1 MKTWYKGDGAMIR
14 FTWYELLWLFFI
26 YSFLGWVLETAA
38 ATVKQKK
45 FANRG
50 LVNGPF
56 CVIYGIAALFMTFG
70 LQELSGVWLFLF
82 ATIYATV
89 IEWVAGH
96 LIEKAF
102 KARWWDYSKIK
113 WNLDGYIC
121 IPASLVWGALGYLGI
136 RWGNRFAIIVFKML
150 PLFLM
155 KILVLVLLGVLVVD
169 ILGSYLLLRGKGKN
183 LARWEA
189 TNEGLD
195 KVSNKLESAIS
206 RWVGKRIQ
214 KAYPKAMELIRKE
227 EESEKGKVFAAGCG
241 FYKIVLLFFVGAFL
255 GDITETIFCRITAGV
270 WMSRSSVVWG
280 PFSIVWGLAIALVTA
295 MLYKYKDK
303 SDSFLFIIGTLLGG
317 AYEYLCSVFTEI
329 VFGKVFW
336 DYSEIPFNL
345 GGRINLLYCFFWGI
359 AAVVWFKKIY
369 PYISAWIEKIPMLT
383 GKVLTWFL
391 IIFMVCNVAVS
402 CIALVRYDERG
413 KGVVAENSIQK
424 WADEHYDDAK
434 MEKIYPNAK
443 ATE

>member
-1 MKTWYKGDGAMIR
+1 MMIKTL
-14 FTWYELLWLFFI
+14 FLLSFLFFI
-26 YSFLGWVLETAA
+26 YSFIGWILEVVQSAFHQKRLVNRGFINSPLCISYGIGAIVITINTHQMTSLWIFAA
-38 ATVKQKK
+38 AM
-45 FANRG
+45 
-50 LVNGPF
+50 
-56 CVIYGIAALFMTFG
+56 ID
-70 LQELSGVWLFLF
+70 
-82 ATIYATV
+82 ATV
-89 IEWVAGH
+89 IEWFGGH
-96 LIEKAF
+96 FIEHF
-102 KARWWDYSKIK
+102 YHERWWDYSNVK

-121 IPASLVWGALGYLGI
+121 IPASLIWGALGYLGI

-206 RWVGKRIQ
+206 GWVGKRIQ

-227 EESEKGKVFAAGCG
+227 EKSEKGKVFAAGCG

-383 GKVLTWFL
+383 GKMLTWFL

>member
-1 MKTWYKGDGAMIR
+1 MIR

-70 LQELSGVWLFLF
+70 LQEPRGVWLFLF

-121 IPASLVWGALGYLGI
+121 LPASVLWGVFGYI
-136 RWGNRFAIIVFKML
+136 VVRWGNGLTWKLLSVFPSVLSHIIL
-150 PLFLM
+150 
-155 KILVLVLLGVLVVD
+155 LVLVGLLFVD
-169 ILGSYLLLRGKGKN
+169 IMASYLLLIKKGPYLKQC
-183 LARWEA
+183 AA
-189 TNEGLD
+189 ANEQLD
-195 KVSNKLESAIS
+195 KVSGRLTLWITGWIE
-206 RWVGKRIQ
+206 RRIH
-214 KAYPKAMELIRKE
+214 KAYPKVKKMQTAENAGAE
-227 EESEKGKVFAAGCG
+227 TVFAQGCG
-241 FYKIVLLFFVGAFL
+241 FYKVMLLFIIGAFL
-255 GDITETIFCRITAGV
+255 GDIVETVFCRITMGY
-270 WMSRSSVVWG
+270 WMSRSSLVWG
-280 PFSIVWGLAIALVTA
+280 PFSIVWGLALALVTCL
-295 MLYKYKDK
+295 LYKYKDR
-303 SDSFLFIIGTLLGG
+303 SESFLFLTGTFLGG

-329 VFGKVFW
+329 FFGKVFW
-336 DYSEIPFNL
+336 DYSKLPFNL

-359 AAVVWFKKIY
+359 AAVVWFKKVY
-369 PYISAWIEKIPMLT
+369 PLLSGLIEKISVKP

-391 IIFMVCNVAVS
+391 TVFMCCNIVVS
-402 CIALVRYDERG
+402 SMALIRYDQRAQGAKAQNQIE
-413 KGVVAENSIQK
+413 K
-424 WADEHYDDAK
+424 WVDIHFNDARMK
-434 MEKIYPNAK
+434 QIYPKAK
-443 ATE
+443 STH

>member
-70 LQELSGVWLFLF
+70 LQELRGVWLFLF

-102 KARWWDYSKIK
+102 KVRWWDYSKIK

-121 IPASLVWGALGYLGI
+121 IPASLIWGALGYLGI

-169 ILGSYLLLRGKGKN
+169 ILGSYLLLRGKVKSCPFLLALSN
-183 LARWEA
+183 L
-189 TNEGLD
+189 N
-195 KVSNKLESAIS
+195 V
-206 RWVGKRIQ
+206 
-214 KAYPKAMELIRKE
+214 
-227 EESEKGKVFAAGCG
+227 
-241 FYKIVLLFFVGAFL
+241 
-255 GDITETIFCRITAGV
+255 
-270 WMSRSSVVWG
+270 
-280 PFSIVWGLAIALVTA
+280 LVTF
-295 MLYKYKDK
+295 
-303 SDSFLFIIGTLLGG
+303 SLL
-317 AYEYLCSVFTEI
+317 I
-329 VFGKVFW
+329 VPKFFG
-336 DYSEIPFNL
+336 
-345 GGRINLLYCFFWGI
+345 
-359 AAVVWFKKIY
+359 
-369 PYISAWIEKIPMLT
+369 
-383 GKVLTWFL
+383 
-391 IIFMVCNVAVS
+391 VA
-402 CIALVRYDERG
+402 
-413 KGVVAENSIQK
+413 
-424 WADEHYDDAK
+424 
-434 MEKIYPNAK
+434 
-443 ATE
+443 

>member
-1 MKTWYKGDGAMIR
+1 MIH
-14 FTWYELLWLFFI
+14 FTWYEVLWLFFL
-26 YSFLGWVLETAA
+26 YSFLGWVMETAA

-56 CVIYGIAALFMTFG
+56 CVIYGIAAVIMSVG
-70 LQELSGVWLFLF
+70 LQELTGIWLYLF
-82 ATIYATV
+82 AVIYATV

-96 LIEKAF
+96 LIERAF
-102 KARWWDYSKIK
+102 KVRWWDYSKVK

-121 IPASLVWGALGYLGI
+121 LPASLLWGVFGYAVI
-136 RWGNRFAIIVFKML
+136 RWGNRLALLLFNLL
-150 PLFLM
+150 PVFLM
-155 KILVLVLLGVLVVD
+155 KILVWVLLAVMTVD
-169 ILGSYLLLRGKGKN
+169 ILASYFLLHGKGKN
-183 LARWEA
+183 LAQWEA
-189 TNEGLD
+189 ANNRLD
-195 KVSNKLESAIS
+195 KVSGKLSDAIS

-214 KAYPKAMELIRKE
+214 KAYPKAVELIRKE
-227 EESEKGKVFAAGCG
+227 EEEDQGKVFASGCG
-241 FYKIVLLFFVGAFL
+241 FYKVVLLFFVGAFL

-295 MLYKYKDK
+295 MLYKYKDR

-336 DYSEIPFNL
+336 DYSSIPFNL

-369 PYISAWIEKIPMLT
+369 PYISAWIEKIPILA
-383 GKVLTWFL
+383 GKLITWGL
-391 IIFMVCNVAVS
+391 IVFMVCNIAVS
-402 CIALVRYDERG
+402 CIALVRYDERD
-413 KGVVAENSIQK
+413 KGIAAENVLQK
-424 WADEHYDDAK
+424 WADKHYDDAK

>member
-1 MKTWYKGDGAMIR
+1 MVSIIFKEIDFYQLFWLMCVYSVGGWVVETIVGIVRNKR
-14 FTWYELLWLFFI
+14 FTNKG
-26 YSFLGWVLETAA
+26 FL
-38 ATVKQKK
+38 
-45 FANRG
+45 
-50 LVNGPF
+50 NGPY
-56 CVIYGIAALFMTFG
+56 CIIYGIAAVIVTVGFEE
-70 LQELSGVWLFLF
+70 LQESLLFLF
-82 ATIYATV
+82 VGSAVLCTV
-89 IEWVAGH
+89 IEWIAAKS
-96 LIEKAF
+96 IEKVA
-102 KARWWDYSKIK
+102 KVRLWDYSGKRF
-113 WNLDGYIC
+113 NLDGYIC
-121 IPASLVWGALGYLGI
+121 LQYSMIWGLAGMIGLKYCNPFLNNLYRLLNGSVFHICL
-136 RWGNRFAIIVFKML
+136 WVVFWLLAVDFA
-150 PLFLM
+150 
-155 KILVLVLLGVLVVD
+155 
-169 ILGSYLLLRGKGKN
+169 GSYFAARGMAEKYPG
-183 LARWEA
+183 
-189 TNEGLD
+189 
-195 KVSNKLESAIS
+195 VESVNNTLTIVRTHLGNWMADHME
-206 RWVGKRIQ
+206 RRLK
-214 KAYPKAMELIRKE
+214 KAYPQGKRQGAIRVKSKDE
-227 EESEKGKVFAAGCG
+227 VFAQGCG
-241 FYKIVLLFFVGAFL
+241 FYKLFLLFVIGAFL
-255 GDITETIFCRITAGV
+255 GDITETIYCRLAGGV

-359 AAVVWFKKIY
+359 AAVVWFKKFY

-391 IIFMVCNVAVS
+391 IVFMVCNVAVS
-402 CIALVRYDERG
+402 CIALIRYDERG

>member
-1 MKTWYKGDGAMIR
+1 M
-14 FTWYELLWLFFI
+14 
-26 YSFLGWVLETAA
+26 
-38 ATVKQKK
+38 
-45 FANRG
+45 
-50 LVNGPF
+50 
-56 CVIYGIAALFMTFG
+56 
-70 LQELSGVWLFLF
+70 
-82 ATIYATV
+82 
-89 IEWVAGH
+89 
-96 LIEKAF
+96 
-102 KARWWDYSKIK
+102 WDYSKIR

-136 RWGNRFAIIVFKML
+136 RWGNRFAIVVFKML

-155 KILVLVLLGVLVVD
+155 KILVLILLGILIVD

-195 KVSNKLESAIS
+195 RVSDKLGRMIS
-206 RWVGKRIQ
+206 TWVGKRIQ
-214 KAYPKAMELIRKE
+214 KAYPKAVELIRKE
-227 EESEKGKVFAAGCG
+227 EEAEKGKVFAAGCG

-369 PYISAWIEKIPMLT
+369 PYISAWIEKIPMLA
-383 GKVLTWFL
+383 GKLLTWFL
-391 IIFMVCNVAVS
+391 IVFMICNVAVS

-424 WADEHYDDAK
+424 WADEHYDDVK

>member
-1 MKTWYKGDGAMIR
+1 MIR

-70 LQELSGVWLFLF
+70 LQELRGVWLFLF

-102 KARWWDYSKIK
+102 KARWWDYSKIR

-121 IPASLVWGALGYLGI
+121 IPASLVWGTLGYLGI
-136 RWGNRFAIIVFKML
+136 RWGN
-150 PLFLM
+150 
-155 KILVLVLLGVLVVD
+155 
-169 ILGSYLLLRGKGKN
+169 LLLRGKGKN

-195 KVSNKLESAIS
+195 RVSDKLGRMIS
-206 RWVGKRIQ
+206 TWVGKRIQ
-214 KAYPKAMELIRKE
+214 KAYPKAVELIRKE
-227 EESEKGKVFAAGCG
+227 EEAEKGKVFAAGCG

-369 PYISAWIEKIPMLT
+369 PYISAWIEKIPMLV
-383 GKVLTWFL
+383 GKLLTWFL
-391 IIFMVCNVAVS
+391 IVFMICNVAVS

-424 WADEHYDDAK
+424 WADEHYDDVK

>member
-70 LQELSGVWLFLF
+70 LQELRGVWLFLF

-102 KARWWDYSKIK
+102 KARWWDYSRIK

-121 IPASLVWGALGYLGI
+121 IPASLIWGALGYLGI

-195 KVSNKLESAIS
+195 KVSNKLGSVIS
-206 RWVGKRIQ
+206 GWVGKRIQ
-214 KAYPKAMELIRKE
+214 KAYPKARELIRKE
-227 EESEKGKVFAAGCG
+227 EEAEKGKVFAAGCG

-255 GDITETIFCRITAGV
+255 GRHYRDDFLQNHGRCVDESLQC
-270 WMSRSSVVWG
+270 
-280 PFSIVWGLAIALVTA
+280 GLGTVQYCLGTGDRTCDSNALQ
-295 MLYKYKDK
+295 
-303 SDSFLFIIGTLLGG
+303 I
-317 AYEYLCSVFTEI
+317 
-329 VFGKVFW
+329 
-336 DYSEIPFNL
+336 
-345 GGRINLLYCFFWGI
+345 
-359 AAVVWFKKIY
+359 
-369 PYISAWIEKIPMLT
+369 
-383 GKVLTWFL
+383 
-391 IIFMVCNVAVS
+391 
-402 CIALVRYDERG
+402 
-413 KGVVAENSIQK
+413 
-424 WADEHYDDAK
+424 
-434 MEKIYPNAK
+434 
-443 ATE
+443 

>member
-1 MKTWYKGDGAMIR
+1 MIR

-70 LQELSGVWLFLF
+70 LQELRGVWLFLF
-82 ATIYATV
+82 AAIYATV

-102 KARWWDYSKIK
+102 KARWWDYSKIR

-136 RWGNRFAIIVFKML
+136 LI
-150 PLFLM
+150 
-155 KILVLVLLGVLVVD
+155 VD

-195 KVSNKLESAIS
+195 RVSDKLGRMIS
-206 RWVGKRIQ
+206 TWVGKRIQ
-214 KAYPKAMELIRKE
+214 KAYPKAVELICKE
-227 EESEKGKVFAAGCG
+227 EEAEKGKVFAAGCG

-369 PYISAWIEKIPMLT
+369 PYISAWIEKIPMLV
-383 GKVLTWFL
+383 GKLLTWFL
-391 IIFMVCNVAVS
+391 IVFMICNVAVS
-402 CIALVRYDERG
+402 CIALVRYDERR

-424 WADEHYDDAK
+424 WADEHYDDVK